1 MIAARMRECLRLL
14 RWSETDFAEEAGYP
28 VAKAKAWLY
37 GREHPPLVVMAWLET
52 LAKVHRLLPR
62 PSMPPQPAALH
73 SQIGAVIAQ
82 AVLEDRSGRTVESR
96 KELVELPKESV
107 MDRSSFTKPVTILTG
122 LGNPTKI
129 ESAAEAYALL
139 SDWPSASR
147 TAAHDIARQSL
158 PGRDGG
164 RDRRRDGAGNLR
176 GVRPPQRSS
185 RAADELYGCGRNSRR
200 LDAFAACERT
210 SVNAPFPSPTTG
222 GKVRSLCAGSSIL
235 TALPA
240 ISASGRRPRRG
251 SGSGR

>member
-1 MIAARMRECLRLL
+1 MIAERMRECLRLL

-107 MDRSSFTKPVTILTG
+107 MDRSSFAKPVTILTG

-147 TAAHDIARQSL
+147 TAAHDIAAKAYGPRWRERST
-158 PGRDGG
+158 P
-164 RDRRRDGAGNLR
+164 RRRGQPSWRL
-176 GVRPPQRSS
+176 P
-185 RAADELYGCGRNSRR
+185 AATIFSRR
-200 LDAFAACERT
+200 RRALRLRAEQ
-210 SVNAPFPSPTTG
+210 SPIG
-222 GKVRSLCAGSSIL
+222 RVRSV
-235 TALPA
+235 
-240 ISASGRRPRRG
+240 
-251 SGSGR
+251 

>member
-1 MIAARMRECLRLL
+1 MIAERMRECLRLL

-107 MDRSSFTKPVTILTG
+107 MDRSSFAKPVTILTG

-147 TAAHDIARQSL
+147 TAAHDIA
-158 PGRDGG
+158 
-164 RDRRRDGAGNLR
+164 AKAC
-176 GVRPPQRSS
+176 
-185 RAADELYGCGRNSRR
+185 RAAMEGEIDAETARATFV
-200 LDAFAACERT
+200 AFARRNDLLAPQT
-210 SVNAPFPSPTTG
+210 SSTVAGGTVADWTRSQRVNAP
-222 GKVRSLCAGSSIL
+222 A
-235 TALPA
+235 
-240 ISASGRRPRRG
+240 
-251 SGSGR
+251 